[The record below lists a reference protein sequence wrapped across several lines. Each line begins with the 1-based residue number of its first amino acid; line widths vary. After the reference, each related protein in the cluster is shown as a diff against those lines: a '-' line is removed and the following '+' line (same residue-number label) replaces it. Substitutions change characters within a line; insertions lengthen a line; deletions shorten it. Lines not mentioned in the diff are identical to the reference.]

1 MRHLF
6 LLLPL
11 ICVFDTLI
19 YAQTVTP
26 WLTNGNQSVLLE
38 QQESI
43 LFDGNSN
50 PTSSSILINKNVLS
64 QSVEGYGYCLTQGSA
79 EVINGLSN
87 VKRDELLNELF
98 GTNGLGL
105 SALRI
110 SIGASD
116 LSNSVYSYNETQG
129 DVNMNNFSLVGP
141 DLIHLIPLLQE
152 ILQINPDIKILATPW
167 TAPTW
172 MKGNGTW
179 VGGNLNPSYYAA
191 YSLYFIKYLEAMNG
205 YGIDIWAVTPQNE
218 PENPFNEPSML
229 MSASEQTDFINNH
242 LGPAIQQSAFN
253 TKIIAFDHNCDNT
266 AYPIQVLNN
275 SSYVDGAAF
284 HLYAGNISALSTV
297 HDATGKNI
305 YFTEQFTSST
315 GNFNGDFGWHIRNIV
330 IGASN
335 NWSKTVFEW
344 NLASDSNHD
353 PHTPG
358 GCTDCLGAL
367 TIPDANNYTR
377 NVSYYIIGQIAK
389 FVSPGAQK
397 IEAIST
403 NNGISTTAFKNLDGT
418 IVVIAYNN
426 NNQTKTIRVI
436 DGNDSFSY
444 SLPKKSAVSFVWSTS
459 NNPTAPIAPSAL
471 SANSLSSSSIELNW
485 ADNSNNEDFFE
496 IQRSLNGTANWQT
509 TATPSSNVTSI
520 VDNNLNPLT
529 EYFYRI
535 RATNPAGNSSWSNI
549 ANATTQSNSGGGGPS
564 GIYNIIAQHSD
575 KGLDVA
581 NQAGNNNANIHQWEI
596 FNGGG
601 DNQRWDI
608 LQNDDGTYQ
617 LKVIHSGKCLS
628 VRSSNNNNV
637 VQKGCDG
644 NNGQKWN
651 ITSVG
656 SDYYSLINELNGDA
670 LEVENAATNNG
681 ANIQTA
687 NYISGSHQKWR
698 FESISGGGFLNV
710 QSSTNLALLSNVKI
724 FPNPTN
730 QFLNIQLPITW
741 KDDIVS
747 FMIVDLNGRT
757 IYTKILMFELSS
769 SIFVGDF
776 STGVYF
782 VKIQNSKNEIL
793 SKKIEIKH

>member
-1 MRHLF
+1 MRDLF
-6 LLLPL
+6 VLLSF
-11 ICVFDTLI
+11 ICVFNTVI

-26 WLTNGNQSVLLE
+26 WLTNGNQSALLE
-38 QQESI
+38 QQGSI
-43 LFDGNSN
+43 SFVGNSN
-50 PTSSSILINKNVLS
+50 PTSNSIIINKNVLS
-64 QSVEGYGYCLTQGSA
+64 QSIEGYGFCLTQGSA

-87 VKRDELLNELF
+87 TKRDELLNELF
-98 GTNGLGL
+98 GTNGLGI

-129 DVNMNNFSLVGP
+129 DVNMNNFSLAGP
-141 DLIHLIPLLQE
+141 DSTHLIPLLQE
-152 ILQINPDIKILATPW
+152 ILLINPDIKILATPW

-172 MKGNGTW
+172 MKDNGTW
-179 VGGNLNPSYYAA
+179 IGGSLNPSYYAA
-191 YSLYFIKYLEAMNG
+191 YSLYFIKYLEALQG
-205 YGIDIWAVTPQNE
+205 YGIDIWAITPQNE

-242 LGPAIQQSAFN
+242 LGPAIQLSTFN

-284 HLYAGNISALSTV
+284 HLYAGDISALSTV

-305 YFTEQFTSST
+305 YFTEQFTSSN
-315 GNFNGDFGWHIRNIV
+315 GNFNGDFGWHMRNVI

-389 FVSPGAQK
+389 FVFPGAQK

-471 SANSLSSSSIELNW
+471 SASSLSSSSIELNW

-496 IQRSLNGTANWQT
+496 IQRSLNGTSNWQT

-520 VDNNLNPLT
+520 VDNNLNPST

-535 RATNPAGNSSWSNI
+535 RATNSAGNSSWSNI
-549 ANATTQSNSGGGGPS
+549 ANATTQSNSGGGGPA

-617 LKVIHSGKCLS
+617 IKVIHSGKCLS

-637 VQKGCDG
+637 VQKKCDG
-644 NNGQKWN
+644 SNGQKWD
-651 ITSVG
+651 ISSVEI
-656 SDYYSLINELNGDA
+656 DYYSLTNQLNGDA
-670 LEVENAATNNG
+670 LEVESAALNNG
-681 ANIQTA
+681 GNVQTGNYAN
-687 NYISGSHQKWR
+687 GSHQKWK
-698 FESISGGGFLNV
+698 FEPVSGGGSSNF
-710 QSSTNLALLSNVKI
+710 QSPTNLALLSNVKI

-730 QFLNIQLPITW
+730 QFLNIHLPTNW

-747 FMIVDLNGRT
+747 LMIVDLNGRV
-757 IYTKILMFELSS
+757 IFTKTLMFELSL
-769 SIFVGDF
+769 SISVRDLT
-776 STGVYF
+776 TGIYF
-782 VKIQNSKNEIL
+782 VKIQNSKDEII
-793 SKKIEIKH
+793 SKSFEIKH